1 MEEELNSTKSQKI
14 GKFRLSKITEK
25 QKKIYKGK
33 VYDIKV
39 SNTHSYSIDN
49 IIVHNSAGASLI
61 FYILGLTRVD
71 PVEWNFPFER
81 FINDKKS
88 ANDAERIRITL
99 EDGRIIDLKPKDKI
113 KLKNG
118 KEVLVKDIKE
128 NDDLDI

>member
-1 MEEELNSTKSQKI
+1 MKEELNSTKSQKI

-25 QKKIYKGK
+25 EKKIYKGK

-39 SNTHSYSIDN
+39 SNIHSYSIDN

-88 ANDAERIRITL
+88 ANDAERVRVTL
-99 EDGRIIDLKPKDKI
+99 DDGRIIDLKPKDII

-118 KEVLVKDIKE
+118 KEILVKDIKE